1 MAIRDRLT
9 KLIAPGW
16 RSEAE
21 VRSLVAEEVKRAVAA
36 LPLTAS
42 YDPKGEGYRRLSD
55 SQRRDLIAIEQDR
68 MFEIAYF
75 MMDTSAMTRRLA
87 LLDKAF
93 LFAEPVSVT
102 SEDEAAQE
110 VIDNFWRVNRMD
122 LKLANRM
129 MWLGILGEQMWPAR
143 VNAANG
149 AVRLGYMDPAL
160 IKEVY
165 VNSEDI
171 EDIMVVELMDR
182 AGMPQRRYNVV
193 RESGDP
199 ASASIG
205 LLEGECFYFAINH
218 PPNSPRGRSDYLTL
232 FDWIDSLERYG
243 YNFLERA
250 EFLLNFIWDVLL
262 KGMNEEQIR
271 KWLRDNPA
279 PQPGAMRAHNEN
291 VEWKAV
297 VPDIKA
303 HDFSSGFD
311 MAKAFIMGAAGR
323 PESWFGGGGK
333 AYQTE
338 AEQFGQVPLKDFD
351 ERQLYIRAIV
361 EQVIQFAIDRA
372 IAARRLPEKTRE
384 AGFVVNMPEISKKD
398 LTKLIAAFPQFV
410 NGLAIAEDRKW
421 LRRETATRVFAETAG
436 QFGAE
441 IDADEEI
448 EAAGKQPPDGY
459 EDYVK

>member
-1 MAIRDRLT
+1 MAIRERLT

-218 PPNSPRGRSDYLTL
+218 PPNSPRGS
-232 FDWIDSLERYG
+232 
-243 YNFLERA
+243 
-250 EFLLNFIWDVLL
+250 VC
-262 KGMNEEQIR
+262 
-271 KWLRDNPA
+271 
-279 PQPGAMRAHNEN
+279 
-291 VEWKAV
+291 
-297 VPDIKA
+297 
-303 HDFSSGFD
+303 
-311 MAKAFIMGAAGR
+311 
-323 PESWFGGGGK
+323 
-333 AYQTE
+333 
-338 AEQFGQVPLKDFD
+338 
-351 ERQLYIRAIV
+351 
-361 EQVIQFAIDRA
+361 
-372 IAARRLPEKTRE
+372 
-384 AGFVVNMPEISKKD
+384 IS
-398 LTKLIAAFPQFV
+398 
-410 NGLAIAEDRKW
+410 R
-421 LRRETATRVFAETAG
+421 
-436 QFGAE
+436 
-441 IDADEEI
+441 
-448 EAAGKQPPDGY
+448 
-459 EDYVK
+459 

>member
-1 MAIRDRLT
+1 MARVMS
-9 KLIAPGW
+9 PGL
-16 RSEAE
+16 RSEAQ
-21 VRSLVAEEVKRAVAA
+21 VREIVADEVKRALAA

-93 LFAEPVSVT
+93 LFAEPISVI
-102 SEDEAAQE
+102 SEDEAVQE
-110 VIDNFWRVNRMD
+110 VIDKFWKQNSMD
-122 LKLANRM
+122 LKFPSRM
-129 MWLGILGEQMWPAR
+129 MWLGILGEQCWP
-143 VNAANG
+143 VTLNPGNG
-149 AVRLGYMDPAL
+149 QVRLGYMDPAF

-182 AGMPQRRYNVV
+182 SGMPRRRLDVV
-193 RESGDP
+193 RESQDTAKPGL
-199 ASASIG
+199 G
-205 LLEGECFYFAINH
+205 LLAGECFYFAINH

-243 YNFLERA
+243 FNFLERA

-262 KGMNEEQIR
+262 KGMNEGQIR
-271 KWLRDNPA
+271 DWLRNNPT

-303 HDFSSGFD
+303 HDFRAGFD
-311 MAKAFIMGAAGR
+311 MAKSFVMGAAGR

-351 ERQLYIRAIV
+351 ERQLYIKAIL
-361 EQVIQFAIDRA
+361 EQVIQFVIDRA
-372 IAARRLPEKTRE
+372 IAARRLPEKARD
-384 AGFVVNMPEISKKD
+384 AGFQVNLPEISKKD
-398 LTKLIAAFPQFV
+398 LSKLIAAFPQFV

-421 LRRETATRVFAETAG
+421 VRRETATRVFAETAA
-436 QFGAE
+436 QFGSE

-448 EAAGKQPPDGY
+448 AAAGKAPPPGY
-459 EDYVK
+459 EDYQGTIKE